1 MMNRERLTEMLTP
14 TAAKLR
20 NLRLDDAYHRVSE
33 ALRNPRFLADLQTSI
48 WEGLEAERPDEPEAT
63 RLDRVEKRG
72 QRPRRY
78 KAATV
83 RPSDEG
89 AWTAFSIW
97 LDQSA
102 NIASGEAVDLLATD
116 DGQRILRRGLALI
129 GRHLANE
136 LLR

>member
-1 MMNRERLTEMLTP
+1 MMNRERLTEMLAP

-20 NLRLDDAYHRVSE
+20 NLRLDDAYHRVFE
-33 ALRNPRFLADLQTSI
+33 ALRDPGFLVELQTSI
-48 WEGLEAERPDEPEAT
+48 WEGLEAERPDETETA

-78 KAATV
+78 KAATI
-83 RPSDEG
+83 RSSDEG

-102 NIASGEAVDLLATD
+102 NMASGEAVDLLATD
-116 DGQRILRRGLALI
+116 EGQRILRRGQALI
-129 GRHLANE
+129 GRHLARE